1 MSRRLLI
8 KKTFLHDPLSE
19 SDAEIAHQSSDLHNV
34 SVYYLCESFNFNE
47 VLGVAELESI
57 DFVSSLPNEETI
69 VFKPNST
76 ESTRLLVVFNFGI
89 VVFWDFSAQEEGDII
104 KLLEKAMYGKLA
116 MSAGLYSS
124 YQNKIVA
131 TRKKL
136 IQNDII
142 FLKENS
148 PDEKTFISYALAQDL
163 FLDRIAQEVEG
174 FMTNFKILSRHLV
187 KFGNTDL
194 KPKQVYK
201 IIGNIFLLLNKI
213 TYKKGIFDM
222 PDYDFEQYQASYDE
236 AQSYLNIS
244 TRVED
249 FINNTKL
256 ILDFYHIIYNDV
268 DEQRGT
274 NRDLALLF
282 LVVMYSAIHFMWNVV
297 LK

>member
-1 MSRRLLI
+1 MI

>member
-1 MSRRLLI
+1 MI

-47 VLGVAELESI
+47 VLGIAELESI
-57 DFVSSLPNEETI
+57 DFVSSLPNDETI
-69 VFKPNST
+69 VFKPNNT

-89 VVFWDFSAQEEGDII
+89 VVFWDFSAQDEGDII

-116 MSAGLYSS
+116 MSTGLYSS
-124 YQNKIVA
+124 YQNKMVA

-142 FLKENS
+142 FQKENS
-148 PDEKTFISYALAQDL
+148 PDEKTFISYALAQHL
-163 FLDRIAQEVEG
+163 FLNRIAQQVDG